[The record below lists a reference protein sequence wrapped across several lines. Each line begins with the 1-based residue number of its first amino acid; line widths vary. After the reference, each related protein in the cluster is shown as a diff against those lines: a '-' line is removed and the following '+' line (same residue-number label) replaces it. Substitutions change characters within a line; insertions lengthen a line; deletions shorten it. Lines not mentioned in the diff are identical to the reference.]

1 MNKDLLKIFLSVYAH
16 RGFDW
21 PAFHNKRSADEV
33 RRDMQ
38 ALEADIGQK
47 LFEEAA
53 NGRVTKT
60 EAARV
65 FAPIAQRIVHLMDA
79 ADEKFA
85 VIDSENDTDVQLAAT
100 ADIGGLLVSRALRA
114 FEAQSTGVEV
124 KHAIYSH
131 SDVREKV
138 LAGEA
143 AIGLQYH
150 ASREAEL
157 NVVPVLNE
165 RVVPVCAPDHPLA
178 GTRLDSYDALQ
189 DAADIGFGEI
199 HLGFRSGEGLLT
211 RPIHKMFTAF
221 CVMHG
226 RSFIVDHTPSLLR
239 FAETGKLIAF
249 LPDWRIKAQLED
261 GALVTIELDEPPII
275 HRLRNWRT
283 F

>member
-1 MNKDLLKIFLSVYAH
+1 MNKDHLKIFLRVYAH

-47 LFEEAA
+47 LIEEAA

-60 EAARV
+60 DAARV
-65 FAPIAQRIVHLMDA
+65 FALIAQRIVNLMDA

-85 VIDSENDTDVQLAAT
+85 VLDSENDTDVQLAAT
-100 ADIGGLLVSRALRA
+100 ADNGGLLVSRALRA

-165 RVVPVCAPDHPLA
+165 RVLPVCAPDHPLA
-178 GTRLDSYDALQ
+178 GTRLDSYLSGHKGLINFYTQGVDSDNQ
-189 DAADIGFGEI
+189 
-199 HLGFRSGEGLLT
+199 LGNGSH
-211 RPIHKMFTAF
+211 I
-221 CVMHG
+221 
-226 RSFIVDHTPSLLR
+226 SI
-239 FAETGKLIAF
+239 
-249 LPDWRIKAQLED
+249 W
-261 GALVTIELDEPPII
+261 
-275 HRLRNWRT
+275 HRLRGYPVPSAT
-283 F
+283 QVKIHGAKE